1 MTLTFKFNCACRLCG
16 TEFDPAAPAGA
27 IAPGGFEHHYPNDGR
42 IRLPRVARRYL
53 LPFVCDGCWHGF
65 SRWMAAKELAQH
77 RRDAQK
83 HYAGLRHNIRDRDA
97 EQTSRKYQR
106 FSQELLAE
114 WLADG
119 LKTLAQIELR
129 DRLIGIAT
137 DAAEKRAERARKYF
151 GRSGKAHSRNWSRYA
166 PDHTPS
172 WAKWEEHT

>member
-1 MTLTFKFNCACRLCG
+1 
-16 TEFDPAAPAGA
+16 
-27 IAPGGFEHHYPNDGR
+27 
-42 IRLPRVARRYL
+42 
-53 LPFVCDGCWHGF
+53 
-65 SRWMAAKELAQH
+65 MAAKELAQH